1 MNRFE
6 QRKQKFL
13 QDSEV
18 MEGYQEMAV
27 EFQLM
32 QAIESI
38 RAGQHISKESLATQM
53 GRKREAVSRL
63 LTASDSSPTLST
75 ILELL
80 SALQLTA
87 DIVLR
92 RSQEGE
98 GPIKV
103 AIEFDLVTK
112 QPADSVNCVTV
123 PLW

>member
-13 QDSEV
+13 QDPEV
-18 MEGYQEMAV
+18 MEGYQEMAA

-32 QAIESI
+32 QAIETI
-38 RAGQHISKESLATQM
+38 RAGKHISKESLATQM

-63 LTASDSSPTLST
+63 LTASDPNPTLST
-75 ILELL
+75 IIELL

-98 GPIKV
+98 GPLKV
-103 AIEFDLVTK
+103 AIEFDLAT
-112 QPADSVNCVTV
+112 T
-123 PLW
+123 